1 MESLKNNLIQACD
14 GERVSLHCP
23 RNTHIYLVNTFYG
36 RLVPSF
42 ELCPA
47 PTSTTPQQNS
57 SSPSSSSSAFTTNGV
72 DIFDEDTSCH
82 IASAHSV
89 VFFDCD

>member
-1 MESLKNNLIQACD
+1 MMESLKNNLIQACD

-23 RNTHIYLVNTFYG
+23 RNTHIHLVNAFYG

-47 PTSTTPQQNS
+47 PTPKTLQNVS
-57 SSPSSSSSAFTTNGV
+57 NDEFSE
-72 DIFDEDTSCH
+72 EDTSCH
-82 IASAHSV
+82 IASAYSNEELSKV
-89 VFFDCD
+89 Q